1 MPARGWRSGRGPRE
15 CAAGTSSP
23 RGRSATPRG
32 PGEGVPVCGHLLRAD
47 RLPREPPLGSESPA
61 QAGPSPAAAAK
72 AWGLPGT
79 VGCSRLCPPSSPVA
93 ASLPPEQPRRGGLP
107 VSWCVANPR
116 AVSQQH
122 RGARPPHL
130 CPWQCEPGGE
140 GRRGSLVCPGPRL
153 GGSRILERSCV
164 TPAALCGPVTA
175 LGRVREPGLSARACL
190 PEATRGS

>member
-1 MPARGWRSGRGPRE
+1 MCRLAGGAAVGVRVSVLPARPHREAGARLHGARGKASPS
-15 CAAGTSSP
+15 AVTSVQTDSP
-23 RGRSATPRG
+23 VS
-32 PGEGVPVCGHLLRAD
+32 
-47 RLPREPPLGSESPA
+47 PPLGSESPA

-140 GRRGSLVCPGPRL
+140 GRGGSLVCPGPRL